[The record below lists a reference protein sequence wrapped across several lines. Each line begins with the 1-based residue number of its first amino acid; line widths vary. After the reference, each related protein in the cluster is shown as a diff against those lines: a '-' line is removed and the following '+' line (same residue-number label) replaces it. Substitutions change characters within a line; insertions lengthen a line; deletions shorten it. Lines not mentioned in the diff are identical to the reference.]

1 VLRGQIDSSA
11 RVIWAFEKLGWVYDV
26 RWPEEARL
34 SAKRPATA
42 TRSLGGMTKR
52 SEKAAKPVKPAD
64 RAAA

>member
-1 VLRGQIDSSA
+1 
-11 RVIWAFEKLGWVYDV
+11 VIWVFEKLGWVYDV

-42 TRSLGGMTKR
+42 TRRLGGMTKR

-64 RAAA
+64 KAAA